1 MAKLKTP
8 GIITPEEY
16 QQASAAG
23 RFLICE
29 DVRCSYCQSGVRRH
43 DQDDLYCHQHRQ
55 LRLWMDWYPG
65 FPGIPKEAPR
75 YNEMHFTLS
84 KRVGNQLPFNAPTT
98 KPIAE
103 AKGCPFCSRYMDAVD
118 PLLAEKLDP
127 SLLNQSLSCRDCD
140 VAFRIRL
147 TDAELAGENVLELR
161 FQPEAQ
167 YLLASAENVLEMGVQ
182 PEETSLLESAVTQT
196 HPDTR
201 PQSVDSDTREAD
213 EVEAPPPSVSEAVR
227 SNAHTDIA
235 EQILEYLRSH
245 GELGKTGLMIK
256 AIGCS
261 RQGFK
266 EAIDKLIVERRVRKI
281 VRGVFE
287 LIHRR

>member
-16 QQASAAG
+16 QQAAAAG

-43 DQDDLYCHQHRQ
+43 DQDDLYCHEHRQ

-84 KRVGNQLPFNAPTT
+84 KLVGNQLPFNERRT

-140 VAFRIRL
+140 VAFRIHL

-161 FQPEAQ
+161 FQPEEQ
-167 YLLASAENVLEMGVQ
+167 YLLASAE
-182 PEETSLLESAVTQT
+182 TQT
-196 HPDTR
+196 R
-201 PQSVDSDTREAD
+201 PSADPPSVDSDARDAD
-213 EVEAPPPSVSEAVR
+213 EVEAPPSSVSEAVR
-227 SNAHTDIA
+227 SNAHKDVA
-235 EQILEYLRSH
+235 GQILDYLSEN
-245 GELGKTGLMIK
+245 GDIGKTPKMKEALD
-256 AIGCS
+256 CS
-261 RQGFK
+261 PQSFK
-266 EAIDKLIVERRVRKI
+266 EAIDKLIAERRVRKV
-281 VRGVFE
+281 VRGVYE